1 MTMTAISNR
10 RLQAEDSDLPALAQ
24 RRGAYETVLKT
35 ALRLFAERG
44 FGGTSVRDIASAA
57 QVQPATLYAHFPSKD
72 HVLAEIIKVGHEEH
86 FRRLRTALLE
96 SQPDPREQIAALV
109 TAHVGMHVAFPTLA
123 VVANAELHACEPGLI
138 APSLELR
145 RQSEMMFQDVIE
157 RGIAQGVFHVPHAR
171 LAVAMI
177 GGAGLRVS
185 HWYTPAFEMS
195 AADVAATYSQMA
207 LRILGVPD

>member
-1 MTMTAISNR
+1 M
-10 RLQAEDSDLPALAQ
+10 
-24 RRGAYETVLKT
+24 
-35 ALRLFAERG
+35 
-44 FGGTSVRDIASAA
+44 
-57 QVQPATLYAHFPSKD
+57 
-72 HVLAEIIKVGHEEH
+72 
-86 FRRLRTALLE
+86 
-96 SQPDPREQIAALV
+96 